1 MITSLHIK
9 NIGIIDEININ
20 LNEGFNVL
28 TGETG
33 AGKTLIIDSLQ
44 IIAGGRF
51 SKEMIR
57 RGENQSYVEMS
68 LYLPNKGF
76 EEDAVIVSREMNIK
90 GKNLCKINGRL
101 VTVSELKEFMK
112 DIIDIH
118 GQNDNQSILDNSTH
132 ISLIDGFADSEI
144 SNVKNEYT
152 ELYKEYQL
160 TKKALNDNYG
170 DDREKQRKLDL
181 LKYEVEE
188 IENANLKIGEEEEI
202 EEKRKI
208 ISSSEKIVNNLQEA
222 EMQISENVIENLNI
236 AIRSMEKI
244 ETYKEEYAT
253 LVGELKNAYYELQEA
268 ARDISSNR
276 EDIYFDEEE
285 QKKIEERWD
294 LIHSLKRKYGN
305 TIEEI
310 LKYKEEKSEEINQ
323 IENLDEYIL
332 SLKKQKQK
340 LEKQM
345 LELANKMHLIREKY
359 GEKLSAEI
367 NSELQ
372 DLEMKNAKFSVHF
385 ENNEET
391 DFNKDGLD
399 KIEFMIQTNVGEE
412 AKPLTKIASGG
423 EMSRIMLAIKNVLA
437 DVDKIPVLIF
447 DEIDTGISGIAAN
460 STGEK
465 MKSISKNHQVICVT
479 HQASIAAKGDY
490 NYYISKQVVNEKTS
504 TKIKLLSENEV
515 INEIARISS
524 GSISEASI
532 NHAKELRNRKLK
544 LVI

>member
-51 SKEMIR
+51 SKEIIR

-76 EEDAVIVSREMNIK
+76 EEDTVIVSREMNIK

-285 QKKIEERWD
+285 QKEIEERWD

-412 AKPLTKIASGG
+412 AKPLIKIASGG

-524 GSISEASI
+524 GSISEDSI
-532 NHAKELRNRKLK
+532 NHEKELRNRKLK

>member
-76 EEDAVIVSREMNIK
+76 EEDTVIVSREMNIK

-112 DIIDIH
+112 DVIDIH

-285 QKKIEERWD
+285 QKEIEERWD

-385 ENNEET
+385 ENNEEK

>member
-51 SKEMIR
+51 LKEMIR

-76 EEDAVIVSREMNIK
+76 EEDTVIVSREMNIK

-222 EMQISENVIENLNI
+222 EMQISENAIENLNI

-285 QKKIEERWD
+285 QKEIEERWD